1 MRSPIG
7 PVLVIVGLATTVV
20 LVLLLFQNLSI
31 RSDLEAAR
39 AEVAELTTAV
49 ESMEPDLTDLDLDR
63 QLGQLEVKIRDW
75 LVSNGADGGSPG
87 TDPGAG
93 AAIAERLDE
102 IIDQIEALDAR
113 LDEICENVPVC

>member
-7 PVLVIVGLATTVV
+7 PVLAIVGLATTVV

-39 AEVAELTTAV
+39 ADVAELTTAV
-49 ESMEPDLTDLDLDR
+49 ESLEPGLTDLDLDR
-63 QLGQLEVKIRDW
+63 QLGQLEVRIRDW
-75 LVSNGADGGSPG
+75 LISSGGSPG
-87 TDPGAG
+87 ADPGAG
-93 AAIAERLDE
+93 GGIAQQLEE
-102 IIDQIEALDAR
+102 ISDQIEALDRR

>member
-7 PVLVIVGLATTVV
+7 PVLAIVGLATTVV

-39 AEVAELTTAV
+39 ADVAELTTVV
-49 ESMEPDLTDLDLDR
+49 ESMEPGLTDQDLDR
-63 QLGQLEVKIRDW
+63 RLTELEATIRDW
-75 LVSNGADGGSPG
+75 LASTGGSPG
-87 TDPGAG
+87 NGPAAG
-93 AAIAERLDE
+93 GGIGQQLDE
-102 IIDQIEALDAR
+102 ISDQIEALDRR

>member
-20 LVLLLFQNLSI
+20 LVLLLFQSLSL

-39 AEVAELTTAV
+39 ADAAELTTAV
-49 ESMEPDLTDLDLDR
+49 DSLEPGLTDLDLDR
-63 QLGQLEVKIRDW
+63 QLGELEVRIRDW
-75 LVSNGADGGSPG
+75 LSTGGSTG
-87 TDPGAG
+87 TDPGSG
-93 AAIAERLDE
+93 AAIAQQLEE
-102 IIDQIEALDAR
+102 ISDQIEALDRR